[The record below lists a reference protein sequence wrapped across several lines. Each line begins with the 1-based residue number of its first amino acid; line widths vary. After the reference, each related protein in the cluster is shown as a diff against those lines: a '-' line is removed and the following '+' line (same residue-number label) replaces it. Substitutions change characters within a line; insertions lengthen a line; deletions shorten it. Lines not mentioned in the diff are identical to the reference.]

1 MGATF
6 ARLNVS
12 LIDDTATGAGIAER
26 QGTTV
31 HEVAVEYIERRG
43 DKPIRVD
50 DTRRAD
56 DDAGWIDEID
66 MSVGMECA
74 VDCGRHA
81 RRGNAIEN
89 C

>member
-6 ARLNVS
+6 ARLDVS

-26 QGTTV
+26 QGTAV
-31 HEVAVEYIERRG
+31 HKVAVEYIERRG
-43 DKPIRVD
+43 GKPIRVD
-50 DTRRAD
+50 NTRRAD

-66 MSVGMECA
+66 MSVGMKRA

-81 RRGNAIEN
+81 RRGDAIEN